1 MNMDD
6 WQLDID
12 TPLKAIERIAQSEDR
27 MLAIQFFLFFS
38 RFEYALKCLGKIKP
52 SKNSNLPSANW
63 DGYAK
68 AREPV
73 WLKAKE
79 NAEFNEALAF
89 MDAKPPKQQ
98 VFSDGELK
106 WVENSR
112 SGEPASLGKT
122 FSYVRTVRNNLFH
135 GSKLD
140 SVKGKEMSRDRELI
154 KHCLT
159 ILAVCLEGD
168 RQLRAKFLEGLD

>member
-1 MNMDD
+1 MDD
-6 WQLDID
+6 RQSDIES
-12 TPLKAIERIAQSEDR
+12 PLKVIERIAQSEDR

-38 RFEYALKCLGKIKP
+38 RFEYALKCLKRIKP
-52 SKNSNLPSANW
+52 SKNSNLLSANW
-63 DGYAK
+63 DGYAN

-73 WLKAKE
+73 WLQAKE
-79 NAEFNEALAF
+79 SPEFNEALAF
-89 MDAKPPKQQ
+89 LDAKPPKQQ

-140 SVKGKEMSRDRELI
+140 SVKGKEVSRDRELI
-154 KHCLT
+154 KRCLT

-168 RQLRAKFLEGLD
+168 RQLKAMFLEGLD

>member
-1 MNMDD
+1 MDD
-6 WQLDID
+6 WQSDIES
-12 TPLKAIERIAQSEDR
+12 PLKVIERIAQSEDR

-38 RFEYALKCLGKIKP
+38 RFEYALKCRNKIKLG
-52 SKNSNLPSANW
+52 SSNFPSADW
-63 DGYAK
+63 DGYARSRQ
-68 AREPV
+68 AV

-79 NAEFNEALAF
+79 NPEFNEALSYL
-89 MDAKPPKQQ
+89 DAKPPKRQ
-98 VFSDGELK
+98 VFTDGKLK

-112 SGEPASLGKT
+112 SGEPSSLGKT

-140 SVKGKEMSRDRELI
+140 SVKEKEVSRDRELI

-159 ILAVCLEGD
+159 ILAVCLDGD
-168 RQLRAKFLEGLD
+168 RQLRSKFLEGLD